1 MTGGF
6 LSVPIMRPN
15 HCWTI
20 LYVSIFAVLLLT
32 LNADSEDSDC
42 EIELRVRRH
51 TVFNVSSGQDL
62 KINCTVRFCND
73 SPPTVSWYKFEK
85 SDVPVN
91 VSSGGH
97 IKTEWEK
104 VKHLE
109 GISYLI
115 FKNIHMSDSGSY
127 QCRSGLI
134 MGHNI
139 NVSVNDAD
147 LPNVTQKTETISTSV
162 TSDPPNDDN
171 WMYVYTAAGIVAFV
185 IMVIIISVASM
196 QSCKGKSKKETQ
208 TDNQYMAIAMVE
220 QPFPHPGL
228 QGSPRGSPAPPPSRR
243 STRRKTP
250 PSQPNELPLP
260 GDNEHLYGRIPE
272 DRERQRNTAE
282 EEGSV
287 VYAALNHQLPPRA
300 AARPRRPME
309 ECSEYAAIRVKDR

>member
-1 MTGGF
+1 MKCHRVLYFHFYCIRYQVKLFGF
-6 LSVPIMRPN
+6 CFYCRMFVFCIISVLPLAGI
-15 HCWTI
+15 
-20 LYVSIFAVLLLT
+20 S
-32 LNADSEDSDC
+32 LNLHHNC

-139 NVSVNDAD
+139 NVSVN
-147 LPNVTQKTETISTSV
+147 
-162 TSDPPNDDN
+162 
-171 WMYVYTAAGIVAFV
+171 
-185 IMVIIISVASM
+185 
-196 QSCKGKSKKETQ
+196 GKSKKETQ
-208 TDNQYMAIAMVE
+208 TDNQVGQRYISPHPSSCFYLFKHLNTFSGCLQYMAIAMVE